1 MNNSI
6 DNKQDVIDSRDIISR
21 IGELIPYRDAI
32 DEAKSDLERFQND
45 PECLKID
52 IADAEKY
59 LAEQEEA
66 FEDEDREELKILE
79 SLAEDAEGYAPDW
92 IYGAT
97 LIRESYFEDYCQ
109 ELVSDIGDL
118 PKNIPSYIAIDWA
131 KTADNLRVDYT
142 EVDYDGVT
150 YLIR

>member
-1 MNNSI
+1 MSNSI

-21 IGELIPYRDAI
+21 IGELISYRDCI

-45 PECLKID
+45 PKCTPDD